1 MKLLTLTSLFP
12 GRAMPRHGVFVKER
26 LRDYR
31 LRYDA
36 DIRVVAPVPWV
47 PPFASATKYA
57 AFKATPTR
65 EDYDGFSIEHPRYLV
80 LPKIGMALQG
90 IGYERGVRDTVLRL
104 RVQRPFDV
112 LDAHYAYPDGF
123 AAALLRARLR
133 VPMTL
138 TVRGT
143 DVNLLPRYPSVRGQ
157 IRFALRQADAV
168 IAVSQALAELAIE
181 AGADAG
187 KVTVLRNGVDVD
199 VFAPLD
205 REACRTRWSV
215 PHGRRVVASVGQLIE
230 RKGHHL
236 LLDAVAAMPAQER
249 PQVLIVGDGEMRAAL
264 EAQIARLQLSAD
276 ARLLGG
282 VDHAELASVYS
293 AADLLVLASS
303 REGWPNVLLE
313 SMACGTPVV
322 ATAVH
327 GSPEVV
333 ASDAVGI
340 LVRERSALALTAALR
355 AAFAR
360 SFDRT
365 VVRAFAMTR
374 TWRETS
380 DGLDR
385 VYRAVAGGGVRA

>member
-12 GRAMPRHGVFVKER
+12 GVAMPRHGVFVKER
-26 LRDYR
+26 LADYR
-31 LRYDA
+31 RRFDA

-47 PPFASATKYA
+47 PPFSKRPKDV
-57 AFKATPTR
+57 AFKRTPRR
-65 EDYDGFSIEHPRYLV
+65 EEYDGFSIEHPRYLV

-90 IGYERGVRDTVLRL
+90 IGYERGVRDTVLRA

-123 AAALLRARLR
+123 AAALLRSRLR

-143 DVNLLPRYPSVRGQ
+143 DVNLLPSYRSVRSQ
-157 IRFALRQADAV
+157 IRFALEQADAV

-181 AGADAG
+181 AGAAPG
-187 KVTVLRNGVDVD
+187 KVTVLRNGVDID

-205 REACRTRWSV
+205 VDACRARYGV
-215 PHGRRVVASVGQLIE
+215 PRGRRVIASVGQLIE

-236 LLDAVAAMPAQER
+236 VLDAVAAFAPQER
-249 PQVLIVGDGEMRAAL
+249 PLVLIAGDGEERASL
-264 EAQIARLQLSAD
+264 EARIVRLGLAAD
-276 ARLLGG
+276 VRLLGG
-282 VDHAELASVYS
+282 VDHADLAGVYS
-293 AADLLVLASS
+293 AADFLVLASS

-327 GSPEVV
+327 GTPEVV
-333 ASDAVGI
+333 ASDAVGV
-340 LVRERSALALTAALR
+340 LVGERTAEALTAALR
-355 AAFAR
+355 TAFAR
-360 SFDRT
+360 GFDRSA
-365 VVRAFAMTR
+365 VRAFACTR

-380 DGLDR
+380 EGLDR
-385 VYRAVAGGGVRA
+385 VYRAVAGRGAGA

>member
-12 GRAMPRHGVFVKER
+12 GSAMPRHGVFVKER

-31 LRYDA
+31 QRYDA

-47 PPFASATKYA
+47 PPFAKQPKYE
-57 AFKATPTR
+57 AFRRTPRR
-65 EDYDGFSIEHPRYLV
+65 EDYDGFAIEHPRYLV

-104 RVQRPFDV
+104 RVERPFDV

-143 DVNLLPRYPSVRGQ
+143 DVNFLPRFKSVRGQ
-157 IRFALRQADAV
+157 IRFALTQADAV
-168 IAVSQALAELAIE
+168 IAVSQALAELAID
-181 AGADAG
+181 AGADPG

-205 REACRTRWSV
+205 RDACRARHSI
-215 PHGRRVVASVGQLIE
+215 PRDRRVIASVGQLIE

-236 LLDAVAAMPAQER
+236 VLDAVAAMAPAER
-249 PQVLIVGDGEMRAAL
+249 PFVLVAGDGEERAAL
-264 EAQIARLQLSAD
+264 EARIARLGLSD
-276 ARLLGG
+276 TARLLGG
-282 VDHAELASVYS
+282 VDHADLPAVYA

-327 GSPEVV
+327 GTPEVV
-333 ASDAVGI
+333 TSDAVGV
-340 LVRERSALALTAALR
+340 LVHERSAAALTQALR
-355 AAFAR
+355 TAFAR
-360 SFDRT
+360 GFDREA
-365 VVRAFAMTR
+365 VRAFACTR

-385 VYRAVAGGGVRA
+385 VYRAVADRGPKR

>member
-12 GRAMPRHGVFVKER
+12 GSAMPRHGVFVKER

-31 LRYDA
+31 QRYDA

-47 PPFASATKYA
+47 PPFAQAPKYD
-57 AFKATPTR
+57 AFRRTPRR
-65 EDYDGFSIEHPRYLV
+65 EDYDGFAIEHPRYLV

-104 RVQRPFDV
+104 RVQRPIDV

-143 DVNLLPRYPSVRGQ
+143 DVNFLPRFKSVRGQ
-157 IRFALRQADAV
+157 IRFALTQADAV
-168 IAVSQALAELAIE
+168 IAVSQALADLAIE
-181 AGADAG
+181 AGADPG

-199 VFAPLD
+199 AFAPLD
-205 REACRTRWSV
+205 RDACRARLGL
-215 PHGRRVVASVGQLIE
+215 PLDRRVIASVGQLIE

-236 LLDAVAAMPAQER
+236 VLDAVAALEPHER
-249 PQVLIVGDGEMRAAL
+249 PIVVIAGEGEERGAL
-264 EAQIARLQLSAD
+264 EARIARLGLGD
-276 ARLLGG
+276 GVRLLGG
-282 VDHAELASVYS
+282 VEHSDLPAVYS
-293 AADLLVLASS
+293 AADRLVLASS

-327 GSPEVV
+327 GTPEVV
-333 ASDAVGI
+333 TSDAVGE
-340 LVRERSALALTAALR
+340 LVRERSVPALTRALR

-360 SFDRT
+360 EFDRDA
-365 VVRAFAMTR
+365 VRAFACTR

-380 DGLDR
+380 EGLDR
-385 VYRAVAGGGVRA
+385 VYRAVVAGGAKS